1 MTDTTPDQP
10 HPRFTEFRDRALQ
23 NPEVRAAYEHAQH
36 QTMQQNP
43 DGSWS
48 PAVPLGWLEEHNA
61 VQRLILL
68 LLGRGHCGKRGW
80 RTGVGY

>member
-1 MTDTTPDQP
+1 MTDPYTMND
-10 HPRFTEFRDRALQ
+10 H
-23 NPEVRAAYEHAQH
+23 PEVRAAYERAQH

-48 PAVPLGWLEEHNA
+48 PATPLGWLEEHNA
-61 VQRLILL
+61 VQRLILFV
-68 LLGRGHCGKRGW
+68 LGRGHCGKRGW